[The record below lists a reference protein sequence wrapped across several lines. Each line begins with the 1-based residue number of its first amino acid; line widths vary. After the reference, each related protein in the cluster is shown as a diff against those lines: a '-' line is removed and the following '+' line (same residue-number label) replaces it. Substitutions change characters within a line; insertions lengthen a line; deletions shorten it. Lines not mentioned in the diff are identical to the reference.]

1 MNEKKN
7 TLIKLMSVSRQSL
20 FVLALSLWLFGA
32 YKVLAI
38 GLEAWIS
45 ENSILK
51 YPWLLFALLFFMGF
65 VFPKVVQTNSQ
76 FVLALEGKRF
86 PWYKCQKPTSWF
98 VMAFMISLGLTL
110 RHFNMVPN
118 SFIAG
123 FYTGLGLSLALVSL
137 FFYGRA
143 LIRLQKENKIV

>member
-1 MNEKKN
+1 MNRKEN
-7 TLIKLMSVSRQSL
+7 SLIKLMSVSRQSL
-20 FVLALSLWLFGA
+20 LVLALLLWLFGA
-32 YKVLAI
+32 YKVLVI

-45 ENSILK
+45 ESSSLK
-51 YPWLLFALLFFMGF
+51 YLWLLFALLFFMGF
-65 VFPKVVQTNSQ
+65 VFPRVVQANSQ
-76 FVLALEGKRF
+76 FVLALKGKRF
-86 PWYKCQKPTSWF
+86 PWYKCQKPASWF
-98 VMAFMISLGLTL
+98 VMIFMISLGLAL
-110 RHFNMVPN
+110 RHFALVPN